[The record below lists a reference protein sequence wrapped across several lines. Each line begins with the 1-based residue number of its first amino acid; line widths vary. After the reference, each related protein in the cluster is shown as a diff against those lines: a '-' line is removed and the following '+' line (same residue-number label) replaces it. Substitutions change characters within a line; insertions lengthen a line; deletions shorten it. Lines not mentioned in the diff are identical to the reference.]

1 MPVPPGIAS
10 RFARILWEVCAI
22 LFHAGIPKEAL
33 SHWAGLPNAPTS
45 GLSPGTCGAA
55 PHACG
60 VDSLGSGYFAF
71 ALSLPKGAPPPRMFP
86 RRTTTP
92 LSPGTCGAAV
102 APYGA
107 VSLGSGC
114 HTFFTQILPKGAPP
128 PKAAETGYAC
138 ALRRFLSLRS
148 DSLGSV
154 YHAFSRTHP
163 Q

>member
-107 VSLGSGC
+107 VSLGSVC
-114 HTFFTQILPKGAPP
+114 HTFLRRHPKGAPP
-128 PKAAETGYAC
+128 PVLVTGGRNRLCLRLAGICGAAVAPCGAV
-138 ALRRFLSLRS
+138 L
-148 DSLGSV
+148 LGK
-154 YHAFSRTHP
+154 
-163 Q
+163 